1 MVVFPCER
9 DFCGMEYYYKT
20 IFFSQT
26 EGPVYVIIDHLYLL
40 KYHKYFLHFVCCQV
54 LLLAALVR
62 NK

>member
-1 MVVFPCER
+1 
-9 DFCGMEYYYKT
+9 MEYYYKT